1 MADKHT
7 FEFFRAGG
15 VDQVVLR
22 DGGDI
27 AHLADLDPK
36 LWVALSC
43 PVRGLAGI
51 EEKTLTM
58 LDEDK
63 DGRIRVPDVL
73 KAVSFLKDVFGSLD
87 ILAKE
92 GGAVSLKDIKTDTET
107 GKAVAAG
114 AKQLLADTGK
124 KGATIE
130 IADVDAARKAL
141 VETRFNG
148 DGVIPA
154 AAAEEAG
161 LTKAVEEIIDAMGSV
176 EDRSGK
182 PGVNQSNLE
191 GFFTEATALVTW
203 AGDESKDGVKPLGD
217 ASGDALD
224 AYLAVREK
232 VVDYFTR
239 CRIAGFDTRASEALR
254 APEGELQRM
263 TTLSLSRASEDL
275 AKLPLAGIEASRA
288 LPLESG
294 LNPAWAERV
303 HAFAEKVVS
312 PALGQKRAALTEAE
326 FTTIEGKLAA
336 RLTWFEA
343 KPKTRVEKLGVARL
357 GELVSSDAKT
367 KLAEL
372 IEKDQA
378 LAAEYASFDLVEKA
392 IRLRRDF
399 LKLLRN
405 FVSFADFYGKK
416 GATFQAGTLYLDSR
430 ACELAV
436 RVEDAGKHAALA
448 GLSKAFLVY
457 CDCTRKGE
465 DKLSIV
471 AAITAGDVDNIIVGR
486 NGLFFDREGRDWDA
500 TITSVITNPI
510 SVREAFWTPYKRLVR
525 LIEEQIAKRAAEKE
539 KESTASI
546 DAAAAAAANAD
557 AAPPAAAPGAPPAPA
572 ASAAAAP
579 KPKVDVGTVAAI
591 GVALGSIGTFLG
603 VILGTFLGLGIWMP
617 LGLVAVLLLI
627 SGPSMLIAWLKLRQ
641 RNLGPIL
648 DANGWAINGR
658 VKVNVAFGAS
668 LTKEAK
674 LPEGASRTLNDPFA
688 DKPTPWR
695 RWVVLGILLAL
706 LAAWAWGKLDRWLP
720 EAVRS
725 SHILPP
731 VPASGASAAPSASA
745 APAAPPA
752 APPKP

>member
-1 MADKHT
+1 MTDKHT

-22 DGGDI
+22 DGRDI

-43 PVRGLAGI
+43 PVRGLDGI
-51 EEKTLTM
+51 DEKTLTM
-58 LDEDK
+58 LDEDA
-63 DGRIRVPDVL
+63 DGRIRVPDIL
-73 KAVSFLKDVFGSLD
+73 KAVELAKDVFGSLD
-87 ILAKE
+87 VLTKE
-92 GGAVSLKDIKTDTET
+92 GGSISTKEIKTDTER

-114 AKQLLADTGK
+114 AKQVLADSGK
-124 KGATIE
+124 KGATLE
-130 IADVDAARKAL
+130 LADVEAARKAL

-154 AAAEEAG
+154 TATQDAA
-161 LTKAVEEIIDAMGSV
+161 LTKVVEEIIDALGPV

-182 PGVNQSNLE
+182 PGVNKENVEAFFDEAASLVAWAE
-191 GFFTEATALVTW
+191 GETKEDVQPFGE
-203 AGDESKDGVKPLGD
+203 
-217 ASGDALD
+217 ASGAALD
-224 AYLAVREK
+224 AFLAVREK

-263 TTLSLSRASEDL
+263 TTQSLSRGSEDL
-275 AKLPLAGIEASRA
+275 AKLPLASIEANRA
-288 LPLESG
+288 LPLEGG

-303 HAFAEKVVS
+303 HTFAEAVVAV
-312 PALGQKRAALTEAE
+312 ALGQKRAALTEAE
-326 FTTIEGKLAA
+326 FASIEGKLAA
-336 RLTWFEA
+336 RLAWQDA
-343 KPKTRVEKLGVARL
+343 KPKTRVDKLGLPRLREIVA
-357 GELVSSDAKT
+357 SDAKA
-367 KLAEL
+367 KLLDL
-372 IEKDQA
+372 IEQDQA
-378 LAAEYASFDLVEKA
+378 LAAEYAAFDQVEKA

-405 FVSFADFYGKK
+405 FINFSDFYGKK
-416 GATFQAGTLYLDSR
+416 GATFQAGTLYLDAR
-430 ACELAV
+430 ACELVV
-436 RVEDAGKHAALA
+436 RVGDPGKHVALA

-457 CDCTRKGE
+457 CDCLRKGE
-465 DKLSIV
+465 DKMSIV
-471 AAITAGDVDNIIVGR
+471 AAVTAGDVDNIIVGR

-539 KESTASI
+539 KESSASI

-557 AAPPAAAPGAPPAPA
+557 AAPPPAAAGAAPAPAGAPPG
-572 ASAAAAP
+572 
-579 KPKVDVGTVAAI
+579 KPKSKMDVGTVAAI

-603 VILGTFLGLGIWMP
+603 LLLTRFLDLGFWMP
-617 LGLVAVLLLI
+617 VGILAVLLLI

-648 DANGWAINGR
+648 DANGWAINSR

-674 LPEGASRTLNDPFA
+674 LPEGASRTMNDPFA

-695 RWVVLGILLAL
+695 RWVLLGILLAL

-720 EAVRS
+720 EPARS

-731 VPASGASAAPSASA
+731 VPAPGASAAPSASA
-745 APAAPPA
+745 PPA
-752 APPKP
+752 APAP